1 MFQFGELLTLGLC
14 AVTGVYVALHRRQ
27 VNQAPG
33 LRTFL
38 VPFVL
43 VTVAF
48 LATVVEGLPGGGDAV
63 QIIFWERSPEAVQRG
78 GWLAAV
84 LNLVEHAAYMGAAV
98 ALALLIWRKRKG
110 AGAGTP

>member
-14 AVTGVYVALHRRQ
+14 TVAVVYVALHRRQ
-27 VNQAPG
+27 INQVPG
-33 LRTFL
+33 LRPFL

-48 LATVVEGLPGGGDAV
+48 LATVVEGLPGGGDAS

-78 GWLAAV
+78 GWLAEA
-84 LNLVEHAAYMGAAV
+84 LNLVEHTVYVAATV

>member
-14 AVTGVYVALHRRQ
+14 AVTMIYVVLHRRQ
-27 VNQAPG
+27 VGQVPG

-43 VTVAF
+43 VAVAF
-48 LATVVEGLPGGGDAV
+48 LATVVEGLPGSGGAAT
-63 QIIFWERSPEAVQRG
+63 IIFWERSPEAVQRG

-84 LNLVEHAAYMGAAV
+84 LNLVEHAAYLGAAV
-98 ALALLIWRKRKG
+98 VLALLIWRKRKG